1 MYSMFIALLSLRIS
15 LACESTRSLR
25 LNDEPCVVRTTLI
38 DINSVELKYFPFM
51 WFI

>member
-1 MYSMFIALLSLRIS
+1 MFIALLSLRVS

-51 WFI
+51 